1 MVKEEQNKM
10 YDMLRHYGHVVTDVD
25 VIVSNTRITHYEYC
39 GVLYMVIMQDGD
51 LQHLTYVGTIDKIP
65 ALPIQIDMM

>member
-25 VIVSNTRITHYEYC
+25 VIVSNTR
-39 GVLYMVIMQDGD
+39 
-51 LQHLTYVGTIDKIP
+51 KKS
-65 ALPIQIDMM
+65 